1 MRQLTDRLWWIDDIT
16 PAAGVFAWRAPR
28 DDSAESEGIVLF
40 DSGLPWHAR
49 PILNALRREGIAPG
63 QVRAIVLTHADI
75 DHVGAAR
82 ALRQATGAS
91 IACHAVT
98 AAILR
103 YQLARR
109 WGMGWIGRAG
119 GFFAR
124 LLAGP
129 LLRAVPL
136 EADHL
141 LIDGAPVTGG
151 FKAIYTPGH
160 CAGHTA
166 FYHPAARVLIVGD
179 ACANKGGTLSLAPT
193 IFTADRTVAV
203 QSVARLARLD
213 VHILCCGHG
222 APIVADAQA
231 RLKELAERLA
241 APARRC

>member
-1 MRQLTDRLWWIDDIT
+1 MRQLADHLWWIDDIA
-16 PAAGVFAWRAPR
+16 PAAGVYAWRAAPDEADR
-28 DDSAESEGIVLF
+28 SGDVILF

-49 PILNALRREGIAPG
+49 PLLNALRRAGFAPG

-82 ALRQATGAS
+82 ALRQATGAA
-91 IACHAVT
+91 IVCHAVT

-103 YQLARR
+103 DQLARL

-129 LLRAVPL
+129 LLRALPL

-141 LIDGAPVTGG
+141 LIDGAPVAGG

-166 FYHPAARVLIVGD
+166 FYHPAAHVLIAGD
-179 ACANKGGTLSLAPT
+179 ACANRGGTLSPAPA
-193 IFTADRTVAV
+193 IFTADRVTAA

-213 VHILCCGHG
+213 VHLLCCGHG

-231 RLKELAERLA
+231 RLKELAERLTV
-241 APARRC
+241 PARRC